1 MLIGRETVVR
11 VAIDAMG
18 GDHAPGEIVRGT
30 VAAVS
35 ANRDLQAIFVGKKD
49 QVEQCLQE
57 VNCSRDRLEIVPA
70 EDIILNDDD
79 PGLAVRNKQGASMVT
94 ALQLVR
100 SGQAEAVL
108 SAGNTGALMSAGV
121 LWLGRLSGVSRPA
134 LLAVLPG
141 FSGKPLVVLDVGA
154 NMDARPEQMLQ
165 YAFMGRIYACRLLG
179 RADPKVAL
187 LNVGSEQN
195 KGNSQVKK
203 AYRLFERHVPG
214 FCGNI
219 EGTEVF
225 FNFAD
230 VIICDGFVGNV
241 LLKTAEGLSRGILNF
256 LKQQID
262 CSSRLQ
268 IGAALFKPALLNLSR
283 KVDVREY
290 GGAPLLGVNG
300 VCIKCHG
307 SSRARAIELAL
318 LNQVYPFV
326 SLNLVNLFQQAL
338 KEIAP
343 ELKKEGCDG

>member
-1 MLIGRETVVR
+1 MVR

-18 GDHAPGEIVRGT
+18 GDHAPGEIVRGA

-35 ANRDLQAIFVGKKD
+35 ANRDLQAILVGREE
-49 QVEQCLQE
+49 QVEQCLHE
-57 VNCSRDRLEIVPA
+57 LNYSRDRLSIVPA
-70 EDIILNDDD
+70 EDVILNDDD

-100 SGQAEAVL
+100 SGQAEAAL
-108 SAGNTGALMSAGV
+108 SAGNTGALMTAGV

-134 LLAVLPG
+134 LLAVLPR
-141 FSGKPLVVLDVGA
+141 FSDEPVVVLDVGA
-154 NMDARPEQMLQ
+154 NMDARPEQLLQ
-165 YAFMGRIYACRLLG
+165 YAYMGSIYARKLLG
-179 RADPKVAL
+179 RSNPKVAL

-203 AYRLFERHVPG
+203 AYLLFERYVPG
-214 FCGNI
+214 FYGNI

-225 FNFAD
+225 FNSAD

-241 LLKTAEGLSRGILNF
+241 LLKTSEGLSRGILSF
-256 LKQQID
+256 LKQQIG
-262 CSSRLQ
+262 SSPRLKL
-268 IGAALFKPALLNLSR
+268 GAALFKPALQGLSR

-318 LNQVYPFV
+318 LHQVYPFV
-326 SLNLVNLFQQAL
+326 CLNLVSLFQQAL
-338 KEIAP
+338 LKIAP
-343 ELKKEGCDG
+343 RLKEEGYDG